1 MEHKKCNLIEILLII
16 AISFSPYTSLRF
28 SFFGI
33 TEVIIMIIWIIIYK
47 DGILVGRSNKY
58 FIFTR
63 ALLGIASFS
72 IVGWFFNIFIFK
84 YNSGTVS
91 SALFNLL
98 SIIFVTITLYALEIT
113 YIREIIDYAIVLKYS
128 FWSLSL
134 SLNVLYILSLFTN
147 NIGSLT
153 LKEYYMFCPLADN
166 IHQVAMIS
174 VQLPFIGGYFAANEK
189 KFVKKIFMYCLSVGD
204 IIVSWMTNSTK
215 AKMGIIVG
223 FLILLFYF
231 LILNTKYT
239 KQSKKNAFVIYII
252 IFIGTF
258 LVLMPKI
265 LNFFEVFFAENDG
278 QGARKNLYKSAFQ
291 IIKKSPIFGLGPSC
305 HVIYDGRYFD
315 AHETFLTVALISGCI
330 GVGFLI
336 VLYFK
341 VFIQI
346 KQSGWLLAACATIF
360 IYALG
365 GDVLRRLPVW
375 VLMELMF
382 LMLKRNESS
391 LLK

>member
-1 MEHKKCNLIEILLII
+1 
-16 AISFSPYTSLRF
+16 
-28 SFFGI
+28 
-33 TEVIIMIIWIIIYK
+33 
-47 DGILVGRSNKY
+47 
-58 FIFTR
+58 
-63 ALLGIASFS
+63 
-72 IVGWFFNIFIFK
+72 
-84 YNSGTVS
+84 
-91 SALFNLL
+91 
-98 SIIFVTITLYALEIT
+98 
-113 YIREIIDYAIVLKYS
+113 
-128 FWSLSL
+128 
-134 SLNVLYILSLFTN
+134 
-147 NIGSLT
+147 
-153 LKEYYMFCPLADN
+153 
-166 IHQVAMIS
+166 
-174 VQLPFIGGYFAANEK
+174 
-189 KFVKKIFMYCLSVGD
+189 
-204 IIVSWMTNSTK
+204 
-215 AKMGIIVG
+215 
-223 FLILLFYF
+223 
-231 LILNTKYT
+231 
-239 KQSKKNAFVIYII
+239 
-252 IFIGTF
+252 
-258 LVLMPKI
+258 MPKI